1 MLTKAEV
8 TIERPRD
15 EVFRRFAD
23 ELATTYP
30 LICPFTTSV
39 RMDPE
44 KPMAARATGQMMVRN
59 LFMPAIVDFTVTR
72 YEKGERLSIEA
83 RHGSRSSRSDYL
95 FRDAGTGG
103 RSQVAAGTKSADT
116 RRARPPR
123 RPAPQDSARRSAEGA
138 GKSIPPI
145 NGSARADR
153 LGTGRAS
160 RRSLCHL
167 SGALLL
173 SCKQPPTR
181 QRGRL
186 EWAPDPP
193 A

>member
-1 MLTKAEV
+1 VLTKAEV

-15 EVFRRFAD
+15 EVFRRFAH

-44 KPMAARATGQMMVRN
+44 KPMAAGATGQMMVRN

-95 FRDAGTGG
+95 FRDAGTATIVTMVTEAPAVGPRWLQGWNHRILERHERRHAQRFKALLEGRGG
-103 RSQVAAGTKSADT
+103 DPTPALV
-116 RRARPPR
+116 RRNR
-123 RPAPQDSARRSAEGA
+123 RRSVAVFVVIGA
-138 GKSIPPI
+138 T
-145 NGSARADR
+145 
-153 LGTGRAS
+153 L
-160 RRSLCHL
+160 
-167 SGALLL
+167 ALAWFLIRTL
-173 SCKQPPTR
+173 P
-181 QRGRL
+181 
-186 EWAPDPP
+186 
-193 A
+193 

>member
-1 MLTKAEV
+1 VLTKAEV

-15 EVFRRFAD
+15 EVFRRFAH

-44 KPMAARATGQMMVRN
+44 KPMAAGATGQMMVRN

-95 FRDAGTGG
+95 FRDAGTATIVTMVTEGPAVGPRWLKALLEGRGG
-103 RSQVAAGTKSADT
+103 DPTPALV
-116 RRARPPR
+116 RRNR
-123 RPAPQDSARRSAEGA
+123 RRSVAVFVVIGA
-138 GKSIPPI
+138 T
-145 NGSARADR
+145 
-153 LGTGRAS
+153 L
-160 RRSLCHL
+160 
-167 SGALLL
+167 ALAWFLIRTL
-173 SCKQPPTR
+173 P
-181 QRGRL
+181 
-186 EWAPDPP
+186 
-193 A
+193 